1 MWEPA
6 ISGMGNAHNCAPK
19 LQVYLP
25 IFSLTPK
32 ASGSTRLQSCE
43 DIIHECGI
51 AIKQE
56 KALDGDNLVLR
67 LKKLRHQ
74 NTGQGFL

>member
-1 MWEPA
+1 MHE
-6 ISGMGNAHNCAPK
+6 
-19 LQVYLP
+19 YE
-25 IFSLTPK
+25 IFI
-32 ASGSTRLQSCE
+32 E

>member
-1 MWEPA
+1 MSDE
-6 ISGMGNAHNCAPK
+6 SGRA
-19 LQVYLP
+19 LV
-25 IFSLTPK
+25 
-32 ASGSTRLQSCE
+32 E
-43 DIIHECGI
+43 ECGI